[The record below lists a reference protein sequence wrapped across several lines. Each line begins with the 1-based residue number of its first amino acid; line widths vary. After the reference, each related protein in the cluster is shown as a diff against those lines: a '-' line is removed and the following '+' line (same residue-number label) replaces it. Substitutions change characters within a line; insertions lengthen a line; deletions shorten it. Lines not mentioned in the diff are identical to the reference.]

1 MHQGAKKICLAA
13 LIFLCGVYVG
23 LLVSRT
29 TRGPAAADVG
39 TLIASQELQSAETA
53 VAHTTAAKP
62 TTTHY
67 PETEP
72 VYVYWVPGGKVYHAT
87 DQCYH
92 IAGRKDI
99 HKTTI
104 AEAEAKGKTR
114 YCEDCGG
121 GK

>member
-1 MHQGAKKICLAA
+1 MRQGAKKICLAA

-23 LLVSRT
+23 VLVSRT
-29 TRGPAAADVG
+29 TRGPATADIE
-39 TLIASQELQSAETA
+39 TNIASQDVTTTN
-53 VAHTTAAKP
+53 TTAEH
-62 TTTHY
+62 THAAIISQY
-67 PETEP
+67 PETDP

-87 DQCYH
+87 DKCYH
-92 IAGRKDI
+92 IAGKDI